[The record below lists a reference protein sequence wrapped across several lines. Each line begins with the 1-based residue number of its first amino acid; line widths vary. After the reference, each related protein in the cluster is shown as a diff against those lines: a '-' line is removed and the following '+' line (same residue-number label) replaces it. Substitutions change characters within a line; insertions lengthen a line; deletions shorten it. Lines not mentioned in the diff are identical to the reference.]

1 MQANLNSITQHST
14 SGSTQSLWPLK
25 AHRAVGVLINTLES
39 ELQLMTL
46 PYIHLL
52 RYQIAAR
59 CFGINLSSSYW
70 AKADPCSS
78 KPLFY
83 ISLCKAVFLQLYSK
97 SNRTWAPAFT
107 LSAKPAQMA
116 AHTNAL
122 PPPEA
127 GVTDFFARCIYMSTS
142 ITVAFDKIPVI
153 AMITALIGLLFGE
166 PARDRPDKCK

>member
-1 MQANLNSITQHST
+1 
-14 SGSTQSLWPLK
+14 
-25 AHRAVGVLINTLES
+25 
-39 ELQLMTL
+39 
-46 PYIHLL
+46 
-52 RYQIAAR
+52 
-59 CFGINLSSSYW
+59 
-70 AKADPCSS
+70 
-78 KPLFY
+78 
-83 ISLCKAVFLQLYSK
+83 
-97 SNRTWAPAFT
+97 
-107 LSAKPAQMA
+107 MA